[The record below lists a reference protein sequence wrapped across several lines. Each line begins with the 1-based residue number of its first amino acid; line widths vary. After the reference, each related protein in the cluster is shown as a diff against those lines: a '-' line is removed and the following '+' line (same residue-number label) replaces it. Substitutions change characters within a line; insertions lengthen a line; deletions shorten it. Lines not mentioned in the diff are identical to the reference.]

1 MSNEENLKK
10 GGPYRFRAGE
20 KQVEIA
26 RKGGIASGEARR
38 RKKAMRDTAKMMMDM
53 TIPDNLKQ
61 LKAKLK
67 AMGVDEEDITYQA
80 AVMVGVINQAIK
92 GNTRAAS
99 FLRDTM
105 GENPSLMLR
114 EKELEQRN
122 AEFEYRKQMDAE
134 QRSKEEETSTLADVI
149 EEAYRK
155 RMEGEKDAEQ

>member
-1 MSNEENLKK
+1 MANEENLKK
-10 GGPYRFRAGE
+10 GEPYRFRTGE
-20 KQVEIA
+20 QQVEIA

-53 TIPDNLKQ
+53 AIPDNLKQ

>member
-1 MSNEENLKK
+1 
-10 GGPYRFRAGE
+10 
-20 KQVEIA
+20 
-26 RKGGIASGEARR
+26 
-38 RKKAMRDTAKMMMDM
+38 MRDTAKMMMDM
-53 TIPDNLKQ
+53 TIPDSLTQ

-122 AEFEYRKQMDAE
+122 AEFEYKKQMDAE

-155 RMEGEKDAEQ
+155 RMEGEKDAE

>member
-1 MSNEENLKK
+1 M
-10 GGPYRFRAGE
+10 
-20 KQVEIA
+20 EIA
-26 RKGGIASGEARR
+26 RKGGVASGEARR

-53 TIPDNLKQ
+53 TIPDSLTQ

-114 EKELEQRN
+114 EKELEQRK
-122 AEFEYRKQMDAE
+122 AEFEYKKQMDAE

-155 RMEGEKDAEQ
+155 RMESEKDAE

>member
-1 MSNEENLKK
+1 MANEENLKK
-10 GGPYRFRAGE
+10 GEPYRFRAGE
-20 KQVEIA
+20 QQVEIA
-26 RKGGIASGEARR
+26 RKGGVASGEARR

-53 TIPDNLKQ
+53 TIPDSLTQ

-122 AEFEYRKQMDAE
+122 AEFEYKKQMDAE

-155 RMEGEKDAEQ
+155 RMEGEKDAE

>member
-1 MSNEENLKK
+1 
-10 GGPYRFRAGE
+10 
-20 KQVEIA
+20 
-26 RKGGIASGEARR
+26 
-38 RKKAMRDTAKMMMDM
+38 
-53 TIPDNLKQ
+53 
-61 LKAKLK
+61 
-67 AMGVDEEDITYQA
+67 MGVDEEDITYQA

>member
-1 MSNEENLKK
+1 
-10 GGPYRFRAGE
+10 
-20 KQVEIA
+20 
-26 RKGGIASGEARR
+26 
-38 RKKAMRDTAKMMMDM
+38 MRDTAKMMMDM
-53 TIPDNLKQ
+53 TIPDNLTQ

>member
-1 MSNEENLKK
+1 
-10 GGPYRFRAGE
+10 
-20 KQVEIA
+20 
-26 RKGGIASGEARR
+26 
-38 RKKAMRDTAKMMMDM
+38 MRDTAKMMMDM

>member
-1 MSNEENLKK
+1 M
-10 GGPYRFRAGE
+10 
-20 KQVEIA
+20 EIA
-26 RKGGIASGEARR
+26 RKGGVASGEARR

-53 TIPDNLKQ
+53 TIPDSLTQ

-122 AEFEYRKQMDAE
+122 AEFEYKKQMDAE

-155 RMEGEKDAEQ
+155 RMEGEKDAE

>member
-1 MSNEENLKK
+1 MANEENLKK
-10 GGPYRFRAGE
+10 GEPYRFQAGE
-20 KQVEIA
+20 KQAEIA

-53 TIPDNLKQ
+53 TIPDSLKQ

-155 RMEGEKDAEQ
+155 RMEGEKDVEQ